1 MQKDKENRPP
11 LEEEEKEESLD
22 KKAPIILEEL
32 TELKSFEISQELL
45 HESQKQYCDQ
55 AKINKQTLLKEELF
69 NDQDKLN
76 KYFEEANKSAIES
89 IKLEF
94 YEKAVKTILEAVEF
108 LEVTK

>member
-1 MQKDKENRPP
+1 
-11 LEEEEKEESLD
+11 
-22 KKAPIILEEL
+22 
-32 TELKSFEISQELL
+32 
-45 HESQKQYCDQ
+45 
-55 AKINKQTLLKEELF
+55 
-69 NDQDKLN
+69 LN